1 MSSTVKGGPGGGP
14 GGPGGGPGGGPRGH
28 GFRKP
33 KNTKKTLI
41 RMFSYLFKGGN
52 IPLLIAAFFTI
63 IFSAVAGVASAYMLK
78 PIINNIVE
86 ALTDYITVDGIS
98 GESARSLVLTDLKNN
113 LIIMGAIYLV
123 GAVGTYLSS
132 RIMVSIAQKTANRM
146 RKELFDHLQDLPVSY
161 FDRHPHGEVM
171 SRFTNDM
178 DNVAMAL
185 EQSLSQTI
193 TSLIS
198 VVGTFAMMVALS
210 WFLTI
215 FVILLLI
222 LMMFIIKTIGGKSA
236 KYFRGQQAA
245 LGELDGYIEEMMQG
259 QKVVK
264 VFNHENAANDEF
276 IEKNRRLRDAA
287 VNAQTFATIIMPIMG
302 NLSYFHYAITATI
315 GAVMLVNPMHWG
327 IFAAIT
333 IGDVAA
339 FLQYT
344 RQFSQPIT
352 QISNQMNMLLSAL
365 AGAERIFEV
374 IDEVPEQDDGTVYLV
389 LAEEAENGVLT
400 EIEGDPFENF
410 TSAFE
415 SGSGKVLAW
424 KVPDENGGAL
434 VKLHGDVRFN
444 NVVFAYVPDH
454 IVLNDLSLYAKP
466 GQKIAFVGSTGAGKT
481 TITNLI
487 NRFYEIQDGTIT
499 YDGIDVRNIK
509 KDDLRRTLGIV
520 LQDVHLFRGTI
531 RDNIRYGKLNATDEE
546 IVRAAKIANAHS
558 FIKRLP
564 DGYDTE
570 LTSDGMNLSQ
580 GQRQLLSIARAAVAD
595 PPVIILDEATSSI
608 DTRTEHL
615 IEDGMDKLMLGRTTF
630 VIAHRLSTVR
640 NSNAIM
646 VLEHGEIIERG
657 DHEDLLSQKGRY
669 YSLYTGKAELN

>member
-1 MSSTVKGGPGGGP
+1 MSTEPKKTSGGP
-14 GGPGGGPGGGPRGH
+14 GGPGRH

-33 KNTKKTLI
+33 KNTKKTLF
-41 RMFSYLFKGGN
+41 RMFSYLSGN
-52 IPLLIAAFFTI
+52 VPLLTVAFIMI
-63 IFSAVAGVASAYMLK
+63 ILSALAGVAASYILK
-78 PIINNIVE
+78 PLINNLTSNLKAYIDSGLASDE
-86 ALTDYITVDGIS
+86 ARRLI
-98 GESARSLVLTDLKNN
+98 LTDLGKN
-113 LIIMGAIYLV
+113 LAAMGAIYLT
-123 GAVGTYLSS
+123 GAVGTYVSS
-132 RIMVSIAQKTANRM
+132 RVMVSVAQKTANKM
-146 RKELFDHLQDLPVSY
+146 RKELFEHLQDLPVSY
-161 FDRHPHGEVM
+161 FDKHPHGEIM

-178 DNVAMAL
+178 DNVSMAL
-185 EQSLSQTI
+185 EQSLSQTV

-198 VVGTFAMMVALS
+198 VVGTFVMMLVLS
-210 WFLTI
+210 PFLTI
-215 FVILLLI
+215 FVV
-222 LMMFIIKTIGGKSA
+222 LMLFLMLFIVKKVGGKSA
-236 KYFRGQQAA
+236 RYFRGQQAA
-245 LGELDGYIEEMMQG
+245 LGDLDGYIEEMMQG

-264 VFNHENAANDEF
+264 VFNHENAANEEF
-276 IEKNRRLRDAA
+276 IKKNNSLKDAA
-287 VNAQTFATIIMPIMG
+287 VSAQTFANIIMPIMG
-302 NLSYFHYAITATI
+302 NLSYLHYALTATI
-315 GAVMLVNPMHWG
+315 GAVMIVNPMGWG
-327 IFAAIT
+327 IFAATT

-374 IDEVPEQDDGTVYLV
+374 LDEQVESDEGKTVLV
-389 LAEEAENGVLT
+389 LAEKKQDGTLFEVP
-400 EIEGDPFENF
+400 GDPFENF
-410 TSAFE
+410 ASTFENE
-415 SGSGKVLAW
+415 SGKFLAW
-424 KVPDENGGAL
+424 KVPEEGGDRL
-434 VKLHGDVRFN
+434 VELHGDVRFT
-444 NVVFAYVPDH
+444 NVVFSYIPGH
-454 IVLNDLSLYAKP
+454 IVLNDVSLYARP

-487 NRFYEIQDGTIT
+487 NRFYEIQGTIT
-499 YDGIDVRNIK
+499 YDGIDVREIK

-531 RDNIRYGKLNATDEE
+531 RDNIRYGKLNATEEE

-564 DGYDTE
+564 DGYDTV
-570 LTSDGMNLSQ
+570 LTADGTNLSQ

-615 IEDGMDKLMLGRTTF
+615 IEDGMDKLMMGRTTF

-646 VLEHGEIIERG
+646 VLELGRIIERG
-657 DHEDLLSQKGRY
+657 DHDDLLAQRGRY
-669 YSLYTGKAELN
+669 YSLYTGKAELT